1 VAELVNLQRRRKQK
15 ARAAAEATAAENRAR
30 HGRPKTDRALDEA
43 EAARRRAALD
53 HRKLTE
59 T

>member
-1 VAELVNLQRRRKQK
+1 MADVVNLRRRRKQK
-15 ARAAAEATAAENRAR
+15 ARAAAAVTAAENRAR
-30 HGRPKTDRALDEA
+30 HGRPKADRELDEA

-53 HRKLTE
+53 HKKLTE

>member
-1 VAELVNLQRRRKQK
+1 MAEVVNLRQRRKQK
-15 ARAAAEATAAENRAR
+15 AREAAAVTAAENRAR
-30 HGRPKTDRALDEA
+30 HGRRKADRELDEA

-53 HRKLTE
+53 HKKLTE